1 MSTEKGRFSCYIDL
15 SKSKK
20 TAQAYF
26 FLKGLGNLRQDII
39 IDMVLRTL
47 GDDISLDFEHMSRA
61 EILSVYNK
69 NVYTKAAAMPY
80 AEKGSTSALP
90 SFDVAASVPKE
101 EARSPRKEN
110 EESEMQAPY
119 RYQEAQED
127 QTDSK
132 KVPDTPERA
141 ETVTEIESEK
151 PFQLEDEKPQSD
163 PRVGL
168 RQVSVQRRQ
177 PQTVPNAFE
186 NFSSTSESVSDDD
199 DAGED
204 NSDDLDDIPDDNS
217 AFITDMIQDSFQ
229 EIKKAEQ

>member
-80 AEKGSTSALP
+80 AEIGSTSALP

-110 EESEMQAPY
+110 EESEMPAPY
-119 RYQEAQED
+119 RYQEEQED
-127 QTDSK
+127 QTDSNK
-132 KVPDTPERA
+132 IPDTPERA

-177 PQTVPNAFE
+177 PQTAPSAFE
-186 NFSSTSESVSDDD
+186 NFSSTSESVSDDSD
-199 DAGED
+199 TGED

-229 EIKKAEQ
+229 EIKRKTE

>member
-1 MSTEKGRFSCYIDL
+1 MSAEKGRFSCYIDL

-80 AEKGSTSALP
+80 AETGSISALP

-110 EESEMQAPY
+110 EESEMPAPY
-119 RYQEAQED
+119 RYQEEQED
-127 QTDSK
+127 QTNSNK
-132 KVPDTPERA
+132 MPDTPKRV
-141 ETVTEIESEK
+141 ETATEIEREK

-163 PRVGL
+163 SRVGL

-177 PQTVPNAFE
+177 PQTVPSAFE
-186 NFSSTSESVSDDD
+186 DFSSTNESGSDGFDT
-199 DAGED
+199 GED
-204 NSDDLDDIPDDNS
+204 NSDDLDNIPDDNS
-217 AFITDMIQDSFQ
+217 AFITDMIQDNFQ
-229 EIKKAEQ
+229 ESKQV

>member
-69 NVYTKAAAMPY
+69 NVYTKAATMPY
-80 AEKGSTSALP
+80 AEIGSTSTLP
-90 SFDVAASVPKE
+90 SFDVAVSMPKE
-101 EARSPRKEN
+101 EARNLRKEN
-110 EESEMQAPY
+110 EEPEMPASY
-119 RYQEAQED
+119 RYKEEQED
-127 QTDSK
+127 QTDSNQI
-132 KVPDTPERA
+132 PDTPKRA
-141 ETVTEIESEK
+141 ETAIEIESEK
-151 PFQLEDEKPQSD
+151 PFQLESEKPQSD
-163 PRVGL
+163 SRVGL

-177 PQTVPNAFE
+177 PQTAPSTFE
-186 NFSSTSESVSDDD
+186 GFSSTNESGSDGFDT
-199 DAGED
+199 GED
-204 NSDDLDDIPDDNS
+204 NSDDLDNIPDDNS
-217 AFITDMIQDSFQ
+217 AFITDMIQDNFQ
-229 EIKKAEQ
+229 ESKQV

>member
-1 MSTEKGRFSCYIDL
+1 MSAEKGRFSCYIDL

-80 AEKGSTSALP
+80 AETGSISALP
-90 SFDVAASVPKE
+90 SFDVAASIPKE
-101 EARSPRKEN
+101 EARNLRKEN
-110 EESEMQAPY
+110 EEPEIPASY
-119 RYQEAQED
+119 RHKEEQED
-127 QTDSK
+127 QTDSNK
-132 KVPDTPERA
+132 MPDTPKRV
-141 ETVTEIESEK
+141 ETATEIEREK

-163 PRVGL
+163 SRVGL

-177 PQTVPNAFE
+177 PQTTPSAFE
-186 NFSSTSESVSDDD
+186 DFSSTNESGSDGFDT
-199 DAGED
+199 GED
-204 NSDDLDDIPDDNS
+204 NADDIDNIPDDNS
-217 AFITDMIQDSFQ
+217 AFITDMIQDNFQ
-229 EIKKAEQ
+229 EIKKT